1 MTRRILIVDDQPDMR
16 KLTRLALEMA
26 GLDGLEL
33 HEASDGET
41 GLVAARTLRPALVLL
56 DVVMPGALDGL
67 EVCARIRRDAD
78 LAGTRVLLMTARGQ
92 AVDLQAGREAG
103 ADAMLV
109 KPVRPSELVARV
121 RELLGRAGG

>member
-103 ADAMLV
+103 ADA
-109 KPVRPSELVARV
+109 
-121 RELLGRAGG
+121 

>member
-41 GLVAARTLRPALVLL
+41 GLAAARTLRPALVLL

>member
-1 MTRRILIVDDQPDMR
+1 MT
-16 KLTRLALEMA
+16 
-26 GLDGLEL
+26 
-33 HEASDGET
+33 
-41 GLVAARTLRPALVLL
+41 
-56 DVVMPGALDGL
+56 
-67 EVCARIRRDAD
+67 
-78 LAGTRVLLMTARGQ
+78 AGTRVLLMTARGQ